1 MRLQRSARPL
11 AIGYPIQA
19 LFVPFPCVCFFLALL
34 TDLAFW
40 STSNLMWQNFSA
52 WLLLVGLLFG
62 GLSIPAALIDLFRPS
77 TRLLRAGVMSSITF
91 VAAMALAFVNSLVHA
106 GDGWTAVVPYGL
118 LLSAVT
124 VAFILFSILLNAR
137 ARRL

>member
-1 MRLQRSARPL
+1 
-11 AIGYPIQA
+11 
-19 LFVPFPCVCFFLALL
+19 LL

-52 WLLLVGLLFG
+52 WLLLVGLVFG